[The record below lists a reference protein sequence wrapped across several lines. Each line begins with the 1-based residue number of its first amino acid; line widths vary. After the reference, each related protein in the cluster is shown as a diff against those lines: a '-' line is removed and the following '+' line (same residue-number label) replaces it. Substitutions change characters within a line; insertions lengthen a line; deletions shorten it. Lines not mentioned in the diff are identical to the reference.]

1 MSTRSRR
8 YEFDAAC
15 GGTVSFRHHGRGRPT
30 PALLNAMSYL
40 AAAAMAQIATETR
53 ACDPRVGDR
62 FIGLD
67 EVTVVEI
74 TAVRD
79 VSVLNEVPGTEQ
91 VVEFKDSR
99 SATPPTP
106 MFIGY
111 FRTMAANALK
121 AGHTFHAVEDD
132 EE

>member
-1 MSTRSRR
+1 MSARSRR
-8 YEFDAAC
+8 YEFDAVG
-15 GGTVSFRHHGRGRPT
+15 GGTVSFRHHGRGKPT

-40 AAAAMAQIATETR
+40 AAAAMAQIATEAR

-79 VSVLNEVPGTEQ
+79 VPGNPTPGTQQ
-91 VVEFKDSR
+91 VIEYSDNRRTS
-99 SATPPTP
+99 PTP
-106 MFIGY
+106 SMFLGY
-111 FRTMAANALK
+111 YQEMVKNTLK
-121 AGHTFHAVEDD
+121 GGHTFHAVEDD

>member
-1 MSTRSRR
+1 MSAPSRR
-8 YEFDAAC
+8 YEFDAAG
-15 GGTVSFRHHGRGRPT
+15 GGTVSFRHHGRGMPT
-30 PALLNAMSYL
+30 LALLAAMSHM
-40 AAAAMAQIATETR
+40 AAAAMAHMATEAR

-67 EVTVVEI
+67 EETVIEI

-79 VSVLNEVPGTEQ
+79 VSALNEVPGTEQ

-99 SATPPTP
+99 HATPPPP

-111 FRTMAANALK
+111 FRTMAANAIK

-132 EE
+132 QQ